1 LFGLGS
7 FLFSFLIPLMGVVFC
22 FNISPFL
29 FFFPF
34 HVPLLGVFPFIYLFL
49 CCLRQ
54 DFIKSQKSV
63 KIFCL
68 GGSSGWTFFFEIF
81 IHLGW

>member
-34 HVPLLGVFPFIYLFL
+34 HVPLLGVFPLFIYFYVVSGKISSNPRISRNLLFGWEL
-49 CCLRQ
+49 WL
-54 DFIKSQKSV
+54 D
-63 KIFCL
+63 IFL
-68 GGSSGWTFFFEIF
+68 
-81 IHLGW
+81 